1 MKETRQT
8 ILIVDDDEEIVDLL
22 RDHFKR
28 RNCETI
34 ATTDPMAVVDKLR
47 NFSVKLMLLDLKM
60 RNLDGFE
67 VLDKVKAGG
76 LRLPPTIIITGF
88 LPKYQ
93 ERLEAYDI
101 DPEDVITKPFDFD
114 MMEKAINRKLGQ
126 QIVIEEVGSEYEDLI
141 YAKNRCRI
149 GIVEDEKDIL
159 NDFSEFFEER
169 HYKVSCFGDGNEAY
183 EGVRKK
189 PLDILFV
196 DIKLPGMQ
204 GDQLIEKL
212 TESPNPPY
220 MIPIS
225 ADPLPAEMQKKLKDL
240 GCREFISKPFDIVEL
255 IERVK
260 TIAIQRGLLG

>member
-1 MKETRQT
+1 MKEVRQT

-22 RDHFKR
+22 RDHFKK

-34 ATTDPMAVVDKLR
+34 ATTDPVTVVDKLR

-67 VLDKVKAGG
+67 VLDKIKAAG

-114 MMEKAINRKLGQ
+114 MMEKSINQKLGQ

-141 YAKNRCRI
+141 YTKNRCRI

-169 HYKVSCFGDGNEAY
+169 NYKVSCFGDGTSAY
-183 EGVRKK
+183 EGLKK
-189 PLDILFV
+189 KSLDILFV

-212 TESPNPPY
+212 MDLPNPPH

-225 ADPLPAEMQKKLKDL
+225 ADPMPAEMQKKLKDL

-260 TIAIQRGLLG
+260 TVAIQKGLLG